1 MNAERRTLLAA
12 GAVAGFFAAG
22 YLLAHVQRYFF
33 QAAGWV
39 LCGGA
44 FLTVFFVVWIF
55 LRSVIW
61 KTEKRLFV
69 RSVQD
74 FGPEPETQTEIF
86 KDSSRVKSPAE

>member
-1 MNAERRTLLAA
+1 MKAERSTLSAA
-12 GAVAGFFAAG
+12 GAATVFFAAG

-39 LCGGA
+39 LCGVA
-44 FLTVFFVVWIF
+44 FLTVFFAVWIF

-74 FGPEPETQTEIF
+74 FGPEPETKREIL
-86 KDSSRVKSPAE
+86 KESSSGKNPAE